1 MKNALFLWV
10 HLPASNIS
18 KIVMGTLLDN
28 LFEIDAII
36 GDIIFFTGLLIAFYI
51 QWQIQHLFGATVEE
65 KTRAWWHQVHKQ
77 GFTNFYKLYK
87 LLYKFLLG
95 TSGVIQVQSKLR
107 HSKFIQMEEL
117 CPQYINK
124 SSWFSGW
131 SFTLKSQVPSL
142 LHPYFFL
149 LN

>member
-51 QWQIQHLFGATVEE
+51 Q
-65 KTRAWWHQVHKQ
+65 
-77 GFTNFYKLYK
+77 
-87 LLYKFLLG
+87 
-95 TSGVIQVQSKLR
+95 
-107 HSKFIQMEEL
+107 
-117 CPQYINK
+117 
-124 SSWFSGW
+124 
-131 SFTLKSQVPSL
+131 
-142 LHPYFFL
+142 
-149 LN
+149 